1 MSLINRVIFVAC
13 VLFTFVSGKQ
23 CSYPY
28 RALGSN
34 CYYFSTDKASWD
46 EAYVNCFHKGGY
58 LANLETLH
66 EYLIMRYKLAGMKN
80 GQHYAIG
87 GRDMNR
93 GIKGGDWRWVRNGR
107 VTRMS
112 YFAFSPGEPSGT
124 KASPELCLWLLS
136 NHQYQFADVP
146 CNSVARYVCEK

>member
-28 RALGSN
+28 RTLGSN

-80 GQHYAIG
+80 GNIC
-87 GRDMNR
+87 
-93 GIKGGDWRWVRNGR
+93 IKHTYKV
-107 VTRMS
+107 
-112 YFAFSPGEPSGT
+112 
-124 KASPELCLWLLS
+124 K
-136 NHQYQFADVP
+136 
-146 CNSVARYVCEK
+146 